1 MGGLEDTMG
10 DGASLDPLAGSS
22 RQLGSR
28 GAGRGPIAA
37 AAAAAA
43 AASTLASTVAQ
54 IVMILFTNLLVPLNH
69 WGIYQNSSK
78 NIPLRRV
85 EFRNWLKHHRKI

>member
-1 MGGLEDTMG
+1 MVGLETRRYGGLEDTMG

-28 GAGRGPIAA
+28 GAGRGSI
-37 AAAAAA
+37 AAAAA

-54 IVMILFTNLLVPLNH
+54 IAMILFTSLLVPLN
-69 WGIYQNSSK
+69 Q
-78 NIPLRRV
+78 
-85 EFRNWLKHHRKI
+85 F

>member
-1 MGGLEDTMG
+1 MVGDWRQGDMGGLEDTMG

-37 AAAAAA
+37 AAA
-43 AASTLASTVAQ
+43 STLASTIAQ
-54 IVMILFTNLLVPLNH
+54 IAMILFTSL
-69 WGIYQNSSK
+69 
-78 NIPLRRV
+78 
-85 EFRNWLKHHRKI
+85 